1 MKKNLCYLAIGLG
14 IILIFS
20 FLIQRSCRVSDRL
33 SELKGQYQA
42 YQEAARKEKEALE
55 AEVKLKEAEIRRHIK
70 RVGEVEA
77 DRVAGLEKIEA
88 GNEEIESLEK
98 KLAGLTD
105 KDEIIQ
111 TQGKLILT
119 LKYELQLEREDKAKV
134 LEQRDLW
141 KTSYEREHEL
151 RLSFEAQLSREEGLR
166 KTVEAMNAQYE
177 KRIQGLQFG
186 SNIKTLLITGL
197 SIYGGY
203 ELFIRRK

>member
-1 MKKNLCYLAIGLG
+1 MKDLKYILVIMGLTV
-14 IILIFS
+14 LTM
-20 FLIQRSCRVSDRL
+20 FLFMDRCNDGAKIQRLQGLHDGL
-33 SELKGQYQA
+33 E
-42 YQEAARKEKEALE
+42 ETARKEKEALE

-70 RVGEVEA
+70 RVGEIEA

-88 GNEEIESLEK
+88 GDEKIETLEK

-111 TQGKLILT
+111 TQGKLVLT

-141 KTSYEREHEL
+141 KTNYEREHEL

-166 KTVEAMNAQYE
+166 KTAEAMNAQYE

-203 ELFIRRK
+203 EFFIRRK